1 MSSAQQSTPVHRE
14 PASAMDDVSKE
25 PVTRPTANKYFF
37 TMFFLSVSVLIF
49 VTITTVTGQ
58 WVKVDGVSNNNN
70 VYQLDLWES
79 CTCYDADTMLGCN
92 KQMRLFRT
100 AAGFSIIALGCQF
113 FAIVAFSLIFANIGL
128 KSTGVKRITG
138 IVFSWLAVIALII
151 SWAVFA
157 GLFNERNCGIRYKDF
172 GKLNW
177 GFSLRIV
184 ETAFWIVVS
193 VLFTMVN
200 GRSEETRRGF
210 LRAALI
216 SATFVFAVTVA
227 TTAGRGWIV
236 GGPATGSVVR
246 TEVSVFEACQCIR
259 SKDFKCAEERRLFR
273 NQQAFA
279 IISVFLQVLLVIF
292 VVFELPR
299 FLHVITSFLVFAAII
314 ITWATFG
321 GWFTKSHCSQ
331 PKPDTVFQL
340 FWPFGLNVVASF
352 VEIVIFIIS
361 IVGACGHF

>member
-1 MSSAQQSTPVHRE
+1 MSAAAAEHRE
-14 PASAMDDVSKE
+14 PASEVHKE
-25 PVTRPTANKYFF
+25 PVERGGPNKYLF
-37 TMFFLSVSVLIF
+37 TTLFLTLCVLLF

-58 WVKVDGVSNNNN
+58 WAKPDGSSGTGALVQ
-70 VYQLDLWES
+70 VDLWSSCS
-79 CTCYDADTMLGCN
+79 CTDNDDIPCDN
-92 KQMRLFRT
+92 HRRLFRN
-100 AAGFSIIALGCQF
+100 AAGWSVIAVGSQWLSIILFG
-113 FAIVAFSLIFANIGL
+113 VIFANIG
-128 KSTGVKRITG
+128 KGFKGARIAG
-138 IVFSWLAVIALII
+138 IVFAWLATIALII

-157 GLFNERNCGIRYKDF
+157 GLFNERNCGIKYKDF